1 MSFFEAIGSFFAN
14 LPSEIYVFL
23 ISVLPII
30 ELRGAI
36 PVGAGLG
43 LPFYENYL
51 LSVIGNLLPVPFIL
65 LFIPAILDF
74 MARFKAFRPIVLW
87 LRKKAD
93 KHKHKVLGGESG
105 ASNGG
110 ESGAKECDFDAEK
123 AEKRDTPPTLSENAA
138 EISENKAAAQSA
150 EIAAEKAEVTA
161 AQSEETAIDNATGA
175 AVDGAAEETVDAN
188 RDLRPMTRGIFI
200 ALMLFVAIPLPGT
213 GAWTGSLIA
222 SLFNLP
228 KRWSF
233 LAVMLGVLTSGVV
246 MCLASYGVV
255 GFLGVFMPH

>member
-1 MSFFEAIGSFFAN
+1 MSVFEAIGSFFAS

-74 MARFKAFRPIVLW
+74 MARFRIFRPIVLW

-93 KHKHKVLGGESG
+93 KHKHKVLGNEENGE
-105 ASNGG
+105 N
-110 ESGAKECDFDAEK
+110 
-123 AEKRDTPPTLSENAA
+123 RDTPPC
-138 EISENKAAAQSA
+138 ISENSVDS
-150 EIAAEKAEVTA
+150 ESSDEVGI
-161 AQSEETAIDNATGA
+161 IDNTASACAQIPADDTA
-175 AVDGAAEETVDAN
+175 SADTVDAT
-188 RDLRPMTRGIFI
+188 RDVRPMTRGIFI
-200 ALMLFVAIPLPGT
+200 ALLLFVAIPLPGT

-228 KRWSF
+228 KRWSL
-233 LAVMLGVLTSGVV
+233 LAVALGVLTSGVV

-255 GFLGVFMPH
+255 GFLNVFMPH

>member
-1 MSFFEAIGSFFAN
+1 MSIFEAIGSFFAS

-36 PVGAGLG
+36 PIGAGLG

-74 MARFKAFRPIVLW
+74 MARFKIFRPIVLW

-93 KHKHKVLGGESG
+93 KHKHKVLGGEGS
-105 ASNGG
+105 ATEGG
-110 ESGAKECDFDAEK
+110 ENATEECDFNGENS
-123 AEKRDTPPTLSENAA
+123 EKRDTPPTVLENEGAEAVVCKAA
-138 EISENKAAAQSA
+138 EATAVSEKEAIGSSA
-150 EIAAEKAEVTA
+150 
-161 AQSEETAIDNATGA
+161 SEAID
-175 AVDGAAEETVDAN
+175 TVDAS
-188 RDLRPMTRGIFI
+188 RDVRPMTRGIFI
-200 ALMLFVAIPLPGT
+200 ALILFVAIPLPGT

-228 KRWSF
+228 KRWSM
-233 LAVMLGVLTSGVV
+233 LAVTLGVLTSGVV

-255 GFLGVFMPH
+255 GFLNIFMPH

>member
-1 MSFFEAIGSFFAN
+1 MSVFEAIGSFFAN

-93 KHKHKVLGGESG
+93 KHKHKVLGNEENGE
-105 ASNGG
+105 N
-110 ESGAKECDFDAEK
+110 
-123 AEKRDTPPTLSENAA
+123 RDTPPTLSENAA

-150 EIAAEKAEVTA
+150 EIAVEKAEVTVS
-161 AQSEETAIDNATGA
+161 QSEETAIDNATGA

-200 ALMLFVAIPLPGT
+200 ALMLFVASPLPGT